1 MPRLSINYQNTVIYK
16 IVCNDLTVTYT
27 YVGMTTDFT
36 KRKYAHKSNSNNIT
50 TKKILNLKVYRIIRE
65 NGGWINWTMLEIEAY
80 PCKTDKEARLKER
93 EWYEKL
99 NATMNSIVPIVTEEE
114 IQASVEKCK
123 ISIKANCIK
132 VKAYKK
138 ECAEKQKEENKAHK
152 KIYGENNKEENK
164 VYQKEWYN
172 INKEA
177 HKNSVKIYT
186 ENNKDKIKACKKEW
200 YEINKEKIKAYQKEY
215 RQKNKKEILII

>member
-16 IVCNDLTVTYT
+16 IVCNDLSVTYT

-50 TKKILNLKVYRIIRE
+50 TKFLNLKVYRIIRE

-80 PCKTDKEARLKER
+80 PCKTDTEARLKER
-93 EWYEKL
+93 EWYERL

-138 ECAEKQKEENKAHK
+138 ECAEKKKEEIRAYKKEENKAYK
-152 KIYGENNKEENK
+152 
-164 VYQKEWYN
+164 KEWYN

-177 HKNSVKIYT
+177 HKNSVKIYS

-215 RQKNKKEILII
+215 RQNNKKKI

>member
-1 MPRLSINYQNTVIYK
+1 MPRLSINYQKTVIYK

-36 KRKYAHKSNSNNIT
+36 KRKYAHKNSSNNIT
-50 TKKILNLKVYRIIRE
+50 TKNFNLKVYQIIRE

-80 PCKTDKEARLKER
+80 PCKTDIEARLKER
-93 EWYEKL
+93 EWYERL
-99 NATMNSIVPIVTEEE
+99 NATMNSIIPIVTEEE
-114 IQASVEKCK
+114 KQASIEKCK

-138 ECAEKQKEENKAHK
+138 ECAEKKKEEIRAYK
-152 KIYGENNKEENK
+152 KEYAENNKEENK
-164 VYQKEWYN
+164 AYNKEWYEN
-172 INKEA
+172 NKEA

-215 RQKNKKEILII
+215 RQNNKNKI